1 MVKPKTML
9 TPPLGKDCRHRL
21 ALLGSLCFFL
31 SAIEYLIPKPLPFM
45 RIGLANMPLLLA
57 LDIFSPGNFF
67 LLVLLKIIGQ
77 GIIGGMIFSHVF
89 LFSIAGTL
97 SSALVMFALRRLLGK
112 KLIGF
117 AGLGCAGAM
126 ASNSAQ
132 LLLARYLVFGPALRY
147 MTAPFLASGLVTGI
161 SLGLLCEYF
170 CRRSVW
176 YSYAMLRKFT
186 TEDTEEEH
194 GGTEEYAGRN
204 DSHIN
209 NSVELRETPWL
220 NIFKVTR
227 AVLLFITGLLMA
239 LIFMFS
245 HSIEVRAARFLFF
258 LLLALFFRKK
268 INLLTTLLFM
278 ISIVFFHLLVPSG
291 KVLASL
297 GPLRITLGSL
307 YAGVDKALVVLGLV
321 IISRVCVRSD
331 LRLPGTI
338 GALLGESLRMLELMR
353 ERRGTLNR
361 KQLISSI
368 DQLLFEVEAVK
379 PEEPANT
386 QTEKQGINVKTVLLL
401 CAMVLITAGM
411 SLIPHS

>member
-1 MVKPKTML
+1 ML
-9 TPPLGKDCRHRL
+9 TPPLGSSCRQSWQSRRRL

-57 LDIFSPGNFF
+57 LDLFRPGDFF

-89 LFSIAGTL
+89 LFSIAGTI

-126 ASNSAQ
+126 ASNCAQ
-132 LLLARYLVFGPALRY
+132 LLLARYLIFGPAL
-147 MTAPFLASGLVTGI
+147 TFLAAPFLASGLVTGI
-161 SLGLLCEYF
+161 SLGLICEYF
-170 CRRSVW
+170 CRHSVW
-176 YSYAMLRKFT
+176 YLFPNSSRRGAEAQRRGGEESRKSICMINYRNTSEVDFFNKNLSKNKPFHRPLRALRLRVRSYW
-186 TEDTEEEH
+186 
-194 GGTEEYAGRN
+194 
-204 DSHIN
+204 
-209 NSVELRETPWL
+209 NSFNAEL
-220 NIFKVTR
+220 F
-227 AVLLFITGLLMA
+227 FIAGLLMA
-239 LIFMFS
+239 LIFLFN
-245 HSIEVRAARFLFF
+245 HSIEIRAAQFLFF
-258 LLLALFFRKK
+258 CLLAFVFKKK

-307 YAGVDKALVVLGLV
+307 YAGIDKALVVCGLV
-321 IISRVCVRSD
+321 ILSRVFVRSD

-353 ERRGTLNR
+353 ERRGMIKR

-368 DQLLFEVEAVK
+368 DQLLLEVEAIN
-379 PEEPANT
+379 PEDSSNF
-386 QTEKQGINVKTVLLL
+386 
-401 CAMVLITAGM
+401 
-411 SLIPHS
+411 